1 MVCFAGA
8 TIAEEVAVGAENDN
22 SGESLIGCLLEART
36 TTHPGGGTS
45 LYIVGEEKLTYDVFL
60 LEDPYRVVIDLVGV
74 PTPLAVSAPSGES
87 IVRDL
92 RYSLW
97 KESPSEPIVRYVF
110 ETYEKP
116 EYRVEVSGRQLTL
129 WVEPENL
136 LSREAGTK
144 SQAPAPAEAS
154 PISSSAI
161 SEEAEGAFDPS
172 WNVTAGTSETPE
184 AASDSGDDLVG
195 PFMWAS
201 SDPLGEPS
209 RPLLVPMS
217 EPASPE
223 PLASQPTPSAST
235 SEGAGEGTAST
246 GFAKPV
252 DPTGEGCPQV
262 WGDAVL
268 VALPDWE
275 KVPLE
280 ETTGPGP
287 WEPYLRVAEREVPDA
302 GIAELSETETYA
314 HAPEPETFV
323 VEPETY
329 EPELETYAAEPE
341 AYTAVPDEPFETEPE
356 TFVAEP
362 EAYTA
367 VPDEPFETES
377 EAFAAEPETY
387 AAVPDE
393 PFETEPETFA
403 AEPETFAAEPE
414 TFATQAEP
422 DAPIAVAEA
431 GAGAFPGQEPP
442 QPLTETPSP
451 TGTTAALEEPEAL
464 DPEEQKLTRPD
475 RFTDII
481 KRYQPAAAERA
492 HRKWW
497 TDISQSDPSPPL
509 PGFDP
514 DDPRGG
520 AASTLP
526 PMSLEVQGADIHT
539 VLRSISEYSGVNIVA
554 DNNVKGALTM
564 RALDL
569 QWPNMLST
577 VCRSMGLVSIDHG
590 DVIRI
595 ATERT
600 AQDEAVSRESA
611 ARKQEDFMPL
621 NTRIVRLRYANADEL
636 EAVVNT
642 MRTSR
647 GSVEVDERTNALVIK
662 DIEPRLDQLEETLL
676 ALDTETLQIEI
687 TAEIV
692 DIDVTEQNQLGIS
705 WILSN
710 MHSSSANAS
719 GVGGV
724 YADDVIFPAGDLQ
737 VGVIGSFAEVR
748 AKIQALAIDNKADII
763 STPRITTVNNRMAR
777 ILVGKE
783 VPLITMDQA
792 GNAITELKKVGIG
805 LQVTPRVNSEELITL
820 DLQPQVSDLSS
831 QSTVQGGIVFT
842 TTEADT
848 RVMVRQG
855 ETAVIGGLIRTA
867 VIKAERG
874 VPLLKDIP
882 LLGYFFRSTANLE
895 EKRELL
901 IFVTPRIVFNPNA
914 DR

>member
-1 MVCFAGA
+1 MSGRTGLWWWLLAGLMVCFAGA
-8 TIAEEVAVGAENDN
+8 TSAEEVAIGAENDN
-22 SGESLIGCLLEART
+22 SGEPLIGCLLEAQT
-36 TTHPGGGTS
+36 TTHPGGGAS
-45 LYIVGEEKLTYDVFL
+45 LSIVGEEKLTYDVFL

-97 KESPSEPIVRYVF
+97 KESASEPIVRYVF

-136 LSREAGTK
+136 LSLEAGAK
-144 SQAPAPAEAS
+144 SRAPAPPEAS
-154 PISSSAI
+154 PITSSAT
-161 SEEAEGAFDPS
+161 SEEAEGAFDPP
-172 WNVTAGTSETPE
+172 WNVTAGTSEVPE
-184 AASDSGDDLVG
+184 AAWDSGDDLGG

-209 RPLLVPMS
+209 WPLLVPMS
-217 EPASPE
+217 GPASPE
-223 PLASQPTPSAST
+223 PLAPQPTPSAST
-235 SEGAGEGTAST
+235 AEGAGEGTAST
-246 GFAKPV
+246 GFVEPV
-252 DPTGEGCPQV
+252 DPTGAGCPQV

-268 VALPDWE
+268 VTLPEWE

-280 ETTGPGP
+280 ETTGPRP
-287 WEPYLRVAEREVPDA
+287 WEPYLRVAERDVPDT
-302 GIAELSETETYA
+302 GIAELTET
-314 HAPEPETFV
+314 
-323 VEPETY
+323 
-329 EPELETYAAEPE
+329 ETYAAEPE
-341 AYTAVPDEPFETEPE
+341 TFATQAEPE

-362 EAYTA
+362 ETF
-367 VPDEPFETES
+367 V
-377 EAFAAEPETY
+377 AEPETFTTQAQPEMY
-387 AAVPDE
+387 AA
-393 PFETEPETFA
+393 EPETFA
-403 AEPETFAAEPE
+403 AEPETFAVEPE

-431 GAGAFPGQEPP
+431 GAGAFAGQEPA
-442 QPLTETPSP
+442 QPVTETPSP
-451 TGTTAALEEPEAL
+451 TETAAAPEEPDAL

-475 RFTDII
+475 RFTDLIE
-481 KRYQPAAAERA
+481 RCQPAASERA
-492 HRKWW
+492 HRQWW
-497 TDISQSDPSPPL
+497 TDVSQSDPSPPL

-514 DDPRGG
+514 DDPQGD
-520 AASTLP
+520 AARTLP

-539 VLRSISEYSGVNIVA
+539 VLRSIAEYSGVNIVA
-554 DNNVKGALTM
+554 DNNVKGTLTM
-564 RALDL
+564 RAIDL
-569 QWPNMLST
+569 RWPNMLST

-621 NTRIVRLRYANADEL
+621 HTRIVRLRYANADEL
-636 EAVVNT
+636 QGVVNT

-647 GSVEVDERTNALVIK
+647 GSVEVDERTNALIIK

-692 DIDVTEQNQLGIS
+692 DIDVTEQSELGIS
-705 WILSN
+705 WILGN

-719 GVGGV
+719 GVAGV
-724 YADDVIFPAGDLQ
+724 YADDVIYPAGDLQ

-748 AKIQALAIDNKADII
+748 AKIQALVIDNKANII

-805 LQVTPRVNSEELITL
+805 LQVTPRVNSDELITL

-867 VIKAERG
+867 VIATERG

-882 LLGYFFRSTANLE
+882 LLGHLFKSTATRE

-901 IFVTPRIVFNPNA
+901 IFVTPKIVFNPNA